1 MTLLLFTF
9 ALLVPSAASS
19 SEPPAAPAR
28 PRVVL
33 RTSEGPVVLELFPD
47 LAPNTVARF
56 LARNHA
62 GLQLCQSW
70 VGGWQ
75 TFGCEPFDPDGPGRP
90 KAPGKEPPLREE
102 IDAAAMGLA
111 ARRADDPE
119 PVHELWQQQ
128 ILPRYIELKQHGK
141 PIPPGLQR
149 LKDQFART
157 GPAAEAELEGKSR
170 LWLLEQLGFVFRA
183 GASPLPV
190 VRGAVATATLWP
202 GEADERFLVALA
214 AVPQFDGRATVFGRV
229 VGGWDTLAKI
239 EAIPTDHRRRTA
251 HPVLTLELEVIE

>member
-1 MTLLLFTF
+1 MNFLLLAFV
-9 ALLVPSAASS
+9 LLAPVAASP
-19 SEPPAAPAR
+19 SEPAAAPAR
-28 PRVVL
+28 PRVLL

-47 LAPNTVARF
+47 LAPATVARF

-70 VGGWQ
+70 AGGWQ
-75 TFGCEPFDPDGPGRP
+75 TFGCAPFDPDGPGRP
-90 KAPGKEPPLREE
+90 KAPGKEPPLGEE

-111 ARRADDPE
+111 ARPADDLA

-149 LKDQFART
+149 LADQFARK
-157 GPAAEAELEGKSR
+157 GPAAEAALEGKSR
-170 LWLLEQLGFVFRA
+170 LWLLEQLGFAFRA

-190 VRGAVATATLWP
+190 ERGAVATATLWP

-214 AVPQFDGRATVFGRV
+214 AVPEFDGRATVFGRV

-239 EAIPTDHRRRTA
+239 EKIPTDHRRRTKR
-251 HPVLTLELEVIE
+251 PVLTLGLEVLE